1 MTAEG
6 YDYEYA
12 LTTSIHDQWGYGSY
26 SSTTGTFPI
35 EVTVD
40 PPPWTCGSC
49 RDMRFMSG
57 HARHVGTCASC
68 RKTKGQVNE
77 HTPGPRHERPRGG

>member
-12 LTTSIHDQWGYGSY
+12 LTTIMHDVGDYGTY
-26 SSTTGTFPI
+26 SSTSTTSRI

-40 PPPWTCGSC
+40 SPPW
-49 RDMRFMSG
+49 
-57 HARHVGTCASC
+57 ACAAC
-68 RKTKGQVNE
+68 RKTKGEPTV
-77 HTPGPRHERPRGG
+77 